1 MRLRHFTLS
10 VQLIFFLAALM
21 FSASLESCR
30 RSADELPVMPP
41 ETSPLAREY
50 IGFGVVVVS
59 FTHILSEP
67 GSAGVSQAYLRRGTI
82 VRIIERRNVINRD
95 TPEFWVFAEA
105 NYQGPGSAFKGW
117 LQAAAVEIYDSED
130 RANTASKITNQ

>member
-1 MRLRHFTLS
+1 
-10 VQLIFFLAALM
+10 M